1 MVSKSITGYN
11 GGSVVAMV
19 GKNCVAIASDKFL
32 GVQLM
37 TISTEFPKIFQAT
50 DKCYVGLPGLAT
62 DVQTLSERFRF
73 KINMYKLREERDIEP
88 KTLAHLVSSTLYEK
102 RFGPYFVEPIVA
114 GIDKHNQP
122 YICEMDLIGCIGNAT
137 DFVVGGTSAE
147 NLYGICEALWEPDLP
162 DDLFETISQALMNAI
177 DRDCKSGWGAFV
189 HVITPEKV
197 ITRTL
202 KTRMSITGYNGGSVV
217 AMVGKNCVAIA
228 SDKFLGV
235 QLMTIS
241 TEFPKIFQ
249 ATDKCYV
256 GLPGLA
262 TDVQTLSERFRFKI
276 NMYKLREERDI
287 EPKTLAHLV
296 SSTLYEKRF
305 GPYFVEPIVAGID
318 KHNQPYICEMDL
330 IGCIGNATD
339 FVVGGTSAENLYG
352 ICEALWEPD
361 LPDDLFETIS
371 QALMNAIDRDCKS
384 GWGAFVHVITPE
396 KVITRTL
403 KTRMD

>member
-202 KTRMSITGYNGGSVV
+202 KTRM
-217 AMVGKNCVAIA
+217 
-228 SDKFLGV
+228 D
-235 QLMTIS
+235 
-241 TEFPKIFQ
+241 
-249 ATDKCYV
+249 
-256 GLPGLA
+256 
-262 TDVQTLSERFRFKI
+262 
-276 NMYKLREERDI
+276 
-287 EPKTLAHLV
+287 
-296 SSTLYEKRF
+296 
-305 GPYFVEPIVAGID
+305 
-318 KHNQPYICEMDL
+318 
-330 IGCIGNATD
+330 
-339 FVVGGTSAENLYG
+339 
-352 ICEALWEPD
+352 
-361 LPDDLFETIS
+361 
-371 QALMNAIDRDCKS
+371 
-384 GWGAFVHVITPE
+384 
-396 KVITRTL
+396 
-403 KTRMD
+403 

>member
-1 MVSKSITGYN
+1 MSITGYN

-384 GWGAFVHVITPE
+384 GWGAFVHVMYVFMIS
-396 KVITRTL
+396 
-403 KTRMD
+403 